1 MKILTTGGGGFIGL
15 VLVNSLLENGEEVTI
30 LDNFSNSS
38 KGTIEYLKEQGA
50 KLIIG
55 DINNYDLLKK
65 EIINYDI
72 VVHLAAKID
81 VNESIL
87 NPQETYHV
95 NVEGTN
101 NLLKACASND
111 IKGFIAAS
119 SASVYGEAKTLPLCE
134 DSPILPLS
142 PYGKSK
148 VMMEKNIQEFSH
160 KHNLNSVI
168 LRFFNIYGPGQN
180 DAYAG
185 VITKFLNNISKNEPL
200 IIFGDGNSTRDFIHI
215 SDVVQAIHLA
225 INNLKGKRGDKYNIA
240 TSNHVSIKQLAN
252 LILSISKKSLE
263 IKYSKPREG
272 DIIHSQT
279 KIEKAKNELGFK
291 PRVNL
296 SEGLKSLI
304 NKKY

>member
-1 MKILTTGGGGFIGL
+1 
-15 VLVNSLLENGEEVTI
+15 
-30 LDNFSNSS
+30 
-38 KGTIEYLKEQGA
+38 
-50 KLIIG
+50 
-55 DINNYDLLKK
+55 
-65 EIINYDI
+65 
-72 VVHLAAKID
+72 
-81 VNESIL
+81 
-87 NPQETYHV
+87 
-95 NVEGTN
+95 
-101 NLLKACASND
+101 
-111 IKGFIAAS
+111 
-119 SASVYGEAKTLPLCE
+119 
-134 DSPILPLS
+134 
-142 PYGKSK
+142 
-148 VMMEKNIQEFSH
+148 MMEKNIQEFSH

-225 INNLKGKRGDKYNIA
+225 INNLKGKRGDKYNVA
-240 TSNHVSIKQLAN
+240 TGNHVSIKQLAN
-252 LILSISKKSLE
+252 LIISISKKSLE

>member
-38 KGTIEYLKEQGA
+38 KGTIEYLIEQGA

-72 VVHLAAKID
+72 VVHLAAITD

-101 NLLKACASND
+101 NLLKACSSND

-119 SASVYGEAKTLPLCE
+119 SASVYGEAKTLPIYE

-148 VMMEKNIQEFSH
+148 AMMEKNIHEFSH

-180 DAYAG
+180 DVYAG
-185 VITKFLNNISKNEPL
+185 VITKFLNNILKNEPL

-291 PRVNL
+291 PIVNL